1 MQRRSGNSEFPAELL
16 QERLA
21 SVIESGLPVDDK
33 LRHIAVLRSAAPAE
47 EIDRC
52 LVERIGQLHGG
63 LRSAQQKQAEFTE
76 MMEKLG
82 AQPYFPALYLNTI
95 DTANGA
101 SAVVRLGQELRVV
114 ALGDAVAVDELTPG
128 DEVLLASERNVIVGK
143 SSTSCFDCGELA
155 TFSRLLS
162 GGRCVVRVRDDEF
175 VVIANAVLRT
185 SGLVAG
191 DQVRFD
197 RTYGLAFEKVER
209 SSGDEFFLQDTPQES
224 FAEIGGLDGEIAQI
238 KQIFGLHCF
247 HGDIV
252 RKYRHKPKRS
262 VLLYGP
268 SGTGKTML
276 ARALANWLAEMSKHR
291 RSRFMNVKPGA
302 LHSMWY
308 SQTEANYRE
317 VFRVAKEAA
326 AQEPEVFT
334 VVFFDEVDSIG
345 SMRGESV
352 HRIDDRVL
360 NAFMAELSGL
370 EDRGNVVVV
379 AATNLLSVLDTAL
392 VRGGRLGDLV
402 LKIPRPNRKA
412 AREIFN
418 RHMPVEIPYAC
429 NGEGPA
435 AARRAIIDSAVSQIF
450 AANED
455 SELAHITF
463 RDGKRRVVRAGE
475 MINGAEI
482 AGIAQS
488 AIERA
493 CVRELQDGSC
503 GVELHDLL
511 AGVGTFLEKSTRL
524 LTPSNC
530 RNYLEGLPQDVDVV
544 RVEPVQRKVR
554 NPYQYFNQV
563 A

>member
-1 MQRRSGNSEFPAELL
+1 MQRKSANSEFPAELL

-33 LRHIAVLRSAAPAE
+33 LRHIALLRSAAPAE

-52 LVERIGQLHGG
+52 MVERIVQLYGG
-63 LRSAQQKQAEFTE
+63 LQTAQQKHAEFTE
-76 MMEKLG
+76 MLEKLG
-82 AQPYFPALYLNTI
+82 AQPYFPAVYQSTI
-95 DTANGA
+95 HTENGP
-101 SAVVRLGQELRVV
+101 SAVVRLGAELRVV
-114 ALGDAVAVDELTPG
+114 ALGDAVAADELTPG
-128 DEVLLASERNVIVGK
+128 DEVLLATERNVIVGK
-143 SSTSCFDCGELA
+143 SGTSCFDCGELA
-155 TFSRLLS
+155 TFSRLLP
-162 GGRCVVRVRDDEF
+162 GGRCVVKSRDDEF
-175 VVIANAVLRT
+175 VVIANAALRA
-185 SGLVAG
+185 SGLVPG

-197 RTYGLAFEKVER
+197 RIYGLAFEKVER
-209 SSGDEFFLQDTPQES
+209 SNGDEFFLQDTPQES
-224 FAEIGGLDGEIAQI
+224 FAEIGGLDRQIEQI
-238 KQIFGLHCF
+238 KRIFGLHCF
-247 HGDIV
+247 HGEIV

-268 SGTGKTML
+268 SGTGKTLL
-276 ARALANWLAEMSKHR
+276 ARALANWLAQMSKHG

-317 VFRVAKEAA
+317 IFRVAKEAA
-326 AQEPEVFT
+326 AQEPDVFT

-379 AATNLLSVLDTAL
+379 AATNLLSVLDIA
-392 VRGGRLGDLV
+392 VARGGRLGDLV

-412 AREIFN
+412 AREIFH
-418 RHMPVEIPYAC
+418 RHMPSEIPYAC

-435 AARRAIIDSAVSQIF
+435 AARQAIIDSAVSQIY

-455 SELAHITF
+455 SELVQVTF
-463 RDGKRRVVRAGE
+463 RDGKRRVVRASE

-482 AGIAQS
+482 AGIAQA

-493 CVRELQDGSC
+493 CVRESQAGPG
-503 GVELHDLL
+503 GVELHDVH
-511 AGVGTFLEKSTRL
+511 AGVGAFLEKSMSV
-524 LTPSNC
+524 LTPANC
-530 RNYLEGLPQDVDVV
+530 RNYLEDLPQDVDVV
-544 RVEPVQRKVR
+544 RVEPVRRKVR
-554 NPYQYFNQV
+554 NSYQYFNQV